1 MTDTYLVNGT
11 DLRSLAWRI
20 ETGEGLQST
29 PAWQGDD
36 LDVAGWY
43 GSLDVHAEA
52 GQQRR
57 PFGPGTWSV
66 RMWVKGV
73 DPTTGALPS
82 DPDDLAQYLAN
93 VATLTRLFHAR
104 SLTVV
109 HPRADGDRQAVGHLG
124 SKPLDFTRVP
134 SSPWFGQ
141 FVVEVVLPD
150 PFWYEPAAVTA
161 SATLATG
168 GVLDLSVFAKATAP
182 MRAVDLRFGPGNN
195 PSLAHAGA
203 TFGWGGIVEAG
214 TELLAR
220 CDPRDPT
227 LGAGVGG
234 AWSPAY
240 PGMSYGP
247 GPSWFEIDP
256 RVSTATLTHTG
267 GGSMPVSV
275 SARIAHLTS

>member
-1 MTDTYLVNGT
+1 MIDTYLVNGV

-20 ETGEGLQST
+20 EAGEGLQTT
-29 PAWQGDD
+29 PAWEGDD
-36 LDVAGWY
+36 LAVAGWY

-57 PFGPGTWSV
+57 PFGPGRWPV
-66 RMWVKGV
+66 RMWVQGV
-73 DPTTGALPS
+73 DPETGAMPS
-82 DPDDLAQYLAN
+82 DPDDLARYLTN
-93 VATLTRLFHAR
+93 VDTLTRLFHAR
-104 SLTVV
+104 SLTIV

-124 SKPLDFTRVP
+124 SEPLDFTRQP

-141 FVVEVVLPD
+141 FVVDVVLPD
-150 PFWYEPAAVTA
+150 PFWYEPVTATA

-195 PSLAHAGA
+195 PTLSHAGA
-203 TFGWGGIVEAG
+203 SFGWSGVIAAG
-214 TELLAR
+214 NELLAR

-227 LGAGVGG
+227 LSAGTGG

-240 PGMSYGP
+240 SGISYLP
-247 GPSWFEIDP
+247 GPSWFELDP
-256 RVSTATLTHTG
+256 RVSTATLSHTG
-267 GGSMPVSV
+267 GGTQFVSV